1 VARHVRQSLE
11 GEDVPILK
19 TALMERAA
27 FRAIH
32 LTGEVPRQT
41 EPGGPAATNV
51 SALAQEVLERL
62 AVKEVGMTDF
72 PSLKDELRPKPKL
85 RRHEDPPI
93 TDEEIEANSRQLGQ
107 RWGASTSIDP
117 PAAPASAP
125 PPPAPPPPAIAPVV
139 SIRGYIPEL
148 PGRRAGD

>member
-1 VARHVRQSLE
+1 MCTNAARVPIARAVVWTRFLPGFESRVARHVRQSLE

-62 AVKEVGMTDF
+62 AVKE
-72 PSLKDELRPKPKL
+72 
-85 RRHEDPPI
+85 
-93 TDEEIEANSRQLGQ
+93 
-107 RWGASTSIDP
+107 
-117 PAAPASAP
+117 AA
-125 PPPAPPPPAIAPVV
+125 
-139 SIRGYIPEL
+139 
-148 PGRRAGD
+148 

>member
-1 VARHVRQSLE
+1 
-11 GEDVPILK
+11 
-19 TALMERAA
+19 
-27 FRAIH
+27 
-32 LTGEVPRQT
+32 
-41 EPGGPAATNV
+41 
-51 SALAQEVLERL
+51 
-62 AVKEVGMTDF
+62 MTDF

-139 SIRGYIPEL
+139 SIRGYIPNYLDDEL
-148 PGRRAGD
+148 AIKAAERRVTKTFLMMEALAKAGYRVEEADMVQDRRKRPKGN